1 MVNKP
6 PTMLVQGD
14 ATGDVTLLDW
24 AKEYIKKEKNKPGEA
39 FVGLVHRLDRVTSG
53 VIVLARTS
61 KALTRLNAAFKDR
74 QTQKTYW
81 AVVQDRPKDLEGK
94 LVHHLIKD
102 SKANKSRPCKAGRP
116 KSKEAILKY
125 SLKCSLER
133 YHLLEVYPVT
143 GRHHQIRCQLSAIGC
158 PIKGDVKYGFSRPNE
173 DKSIHL
179 HARSLRFPHPTT
191 KEAIYVEAL
200 PPMDDRIWE
209 LLTDHLA

>member
-1 MVNKP
+1 
-6 PTMLVQGD
+6 MLVQGD

-24 AKEYIKKEKNKPGEA
+24 AKEYIKKEKNKSGEA

-74 QTQKTYW
+74 LTQKTYW
-81 AVVQDRPKDLEGK
+81 AVVQERPKDLEGK

-102 SKANKSRPCKAGRP
+102 PKANKSRPCKAGRP
-116 KSKEAILKY
+116 KSKEAILRY
-125 SLKCSLER
+125 SLKRSLER
-133 YHLLEVYPVT
+133 YHLLEVHPVT
-143 GRHHQIRCQLSAIGC
+143 GRHHQIRCQLSTIGC
-158 PIKGDVKYGFSRPNE
+158 PIKGDIKYGFPRPNE

-179 HARSLRFPHPTT
+179 HARSLRFSHPTT

-200 PPMDDRIWE
+200 PPMADRIWE
-209 LLTDHLA
+209 LLSDHLA